1 MELTLQQKNNRQVAT
16 WLLIGVGMI
25 VIQVLLGGITRLT
38 ESGLSITEWKP
49 ITGALPPLT
58 NADWQLEFEKYRHTD
73 QFKYVHQYFSLKEFK
88 FIFFWEWLHRFWARM
103 LGVVFAVGF
112 VYFLVR
118 QYFDKKMIKPFV
130 VLFLLGGL
138 QGLIGWIMVASGLND
153 SHLYVDHIKL
163 ALHFVSAMV
172 LSCYTLWFALQLLIP
187 EQKRAA
193 NTGFRNYTLAIALV
207 LFVQLTFGAFMAGLK
222 AAMAAPTWP
231 SINGMALP
239 GNLTTGSWISDK
251 MNVHFFHRAIAY
263 LLLFLLVFW
272 YAKAKKISKSFK
284 ESVLIQTARWP
295 VIFVLVQVGLG
306 IATVLCAQK
315 AVPGKFGIFEILAEL
330 HQLTAM

>member
-1 MELTLQQKNNRQVAT
+1 
-16 WLLIGVGMI
+16 
-25 VIQVLLGGITRLT
+25 
-38 ESGLSITEWKP
+38 
-49 ITGALPPLT
+49 
-58 NADWQLEFEKYRHTD
+58 
-73 QFKYVHQYFSLKEFK
+73 
-88 FIFFWEWLHRFWARM
+88 M

-172 LSCYTLWFALQLLIP
+172 LACYTLWFALQLLIP
-187 EQKRAA
+187 EHKRVT
-193 NTGFRNYTLAIALV
+193 NTGFRKYTLMIILL
-207 LFVQLTFGAFMAGLK
+207 LFVQLTYGAFMAGLK

-231 SINGMALP
+231 SINGMTLP
-239 GNLTTGSWISDK
+239 GNLTTGSWMSDK
-251 MNVHFFHRAIAY
+251 MNVHFFHRTIAY

-284 ESVLIQTARWP
+284 DAALIQTARWP
-295 VIFVLVQVGLG
+295 VIFVLVQVALG
-306 IATVLCAQK
+306 IATVLCAPLT
-315 AVPGKFGIFEILAEL
+315 VPGKFGVFEILAEL
-330 HQLTAM
+330 HQLTAMFLLMAVMVNLYVVKNKVRG